1 LGDVYKH
8 AWSYSHLLAEGG
20 NWPHSTWL
28 NAPAG
33 GVLLDVM
40 LGPAVLMAPVGFL
53 AGPVVAANLWV
64 WLSFFAIGACT
75 AALAHALFDS
85 EEGGLLAG
93 LLAQQAPY
101 LAGYPLFSGVH
112 ERLAAWFFPLLLL
125 CAWRLREGA
134 GRKWGLLALAS
145 AVLVTF
151 SCAVYALWGG
161 LLLLFCL
168 PLLLRGEDGAGA
180 RRLLPWGLGYTAVLG
195 LGYAVARM
203 VTYHPQTL
211 SPQPGR
217 LDLGLG
223 VRVQEQDVASLGELL
238 NPFTVSAQQPVD
250 SGDQLLEICYLSWV
264 LICVA
269 IWGLRSLR
277 GSRVLRI
284 LLGVGGLFAL
294 LSMGAVADFGL
305 FQVPNLPY
313 LLLAWL
319 VPMYGRIPVPFQQLA
334 LVTPLLALGAAAWI
348 STLAPTRRM
357 WAVGVVFALCLF
369 ERALVLPVGVVAE
382 TAPATPSTV
391 YEDLEEGNL
400 VVVPRMY
407 RNRFLASGKVF
418 LAQTAHRR
426 PQPVSI
432 HLGVTAWDAYAPV
445 LYGQSED
452 WESSL
457 RCLAR
462 GGFRWLA
469 VHGDWFA
476 EGEAAAQVTAIE
488 QVLGSPGRSDG
499 DTYLFD
505 LSLLG
510 EPLASK
516 RFLAPFSPQQGPEGA
531 PTHAPQPV
539 DEGSEEM
546 ARVVPGCPVDSR
558 GPGG

>member
-1 LGDVYKH
+1 MNPCLCNIQSLSACASGIIRGVLRGPRARVLFLLGLGASLPLAGVLPHLSSVLPGSELGDVYKH

-40 LGPAVLMAPVGFL
+40 LGPALLMAPVGLL

-75 AALAHALFDS
+75 AALAYALFDS
-85 EEGGLLAG
+85 KEGGLLAG

-134 GRKWGLLALAS
+134 GRKWGVLALAS

-161 LLLLFCL
+161 LMLVLCL
-168 PLLLRGEDGAGA
+168 PLLKGESGGGT
-180 RRLLPWGLGYTAVLG
+180 RRLLPWGLGYSAVLG
-195 LGYAVARM
+195 LGYAVARG

-238 NPFTVSAQQPVD
+238 NPFTVAAQQPVD

-264 LICVA
+264 LIGVA
-269 IWGLRSLR
+269 LLGLRSLR
-277 GSRVLRI
+277 GSRTLKV
-284 LLGVGGLFAL
+284 LLGTGGLFAL

-334 LVTPLLALGAAAWI
+334 VVTPLLALGAAAWV
-348 STLAPTRRM
+348 STLVPARRM
-357 WAVGVVFALCLF
+357 WAVGGVFVLCLV
-369 ERALVLPVGVVAE
+369 ERTLVLPVGVVDVFGQFSRGEMVAC
-382 TAPATPSTV
+382 
-391 YEDLEEGNL
+391 EDRHGERVACGL
-400 VVVPRMY
+400 VNYDAADAR
-407 RNRFLASGKVF
+407 
-418 LAQTAHRR
+418 RR
-426 PQPVSI
+426 PRCE
-432 HLGVTAWDAYAPV
+432 
-445 LYGQSED
+445 SE
-452 WESSL
+452 L
-457 RCLAR
+457 
-462 GGFRWLA
+462 
-469 VHGDWFA
+469 
-476 EGEAAAQVTAIE
+476 
-488 QVLGSPGRSDG
+488 
-499 DTYLFD
+499 
-505 LSLLG
+505 
-510 EPLASK
+510 
-516 RFLAPFSPQQGPEGA
+516 
-531 PTHAPQPV
+531 
-539 DEGSEEM
+539 
-546 ARVVPGCPVDSR
+546 
-558 GPGG
+558 